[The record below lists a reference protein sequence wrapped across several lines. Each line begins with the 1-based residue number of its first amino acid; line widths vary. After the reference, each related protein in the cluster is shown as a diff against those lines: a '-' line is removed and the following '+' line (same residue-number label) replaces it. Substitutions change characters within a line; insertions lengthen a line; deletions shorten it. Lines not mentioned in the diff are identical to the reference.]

1 MDMLFSFGAAKA
13 QAAMG
18 EYESG
23 DASGSSDDEDSAAAS
38 AAAASADMMRQITA
52 ALEAGRSMEEITAAM
67 HQRINERLDSD
78 PTHPDNVALRAATGT
93 VESMRELIEERGA
106 DPAARDGEG
115 RTPLMLA
122 AEHANVPVMRLL
134 LDKLLALGGREAS
147 EAIGATDPETGFT
160 ALHCAAFG
168 LMSLDDP
175 LATATPEHV
184 ALVADAVELLL
195 RYADHIGSVQDK
207 QGQTYLQIVAE
218 RWEPG
223 GQGLMMISGI
233 GGAPRS
239 PVLQRAVSLTMD
251 SYLGCTALLLPQQ
264 SQRVGVLQPVV
275 GAGTIAVEL
284 LRTGRT
290 LRVPPEQL
298 ALETAPVHSPH
309 RIGGLHV
316 TMDDGAPALL
326 IKPLRCPDG
335 SSPPFLSPAVAGVAY
350 AGRDT
355 IWEVRTDDQDEQF
368 ERPLSGLTLRCEDA
382 GAPRAVHMNLTNER
396 VLRERRRA
404 VHDLLLDDDPPL
416 AVAGAPPKKKA
427 APPAPA
433 LAPAQA
439 ESSHSGTAD
448 GGADGNPSSASAG
461 AGAGAQGNLAN
472 MMQEGLLSILCL
484 CSALTARDLGC
495 LAMTAK
501 AFGLPAAASDT
512 TAAAAIKTAD
522 KLDDDEVAEEENG
535 GVFLMCGAQQTHGS
549 LLPLSVSFRCQ
560 QI

>member
-1 MDMLFSFGAAKA
+1 MD
-13 QAAMG
+13 
-18 EYESG
+18 
-23 DASGSSDDEDSAAAS
+23 
-38 AAAASADMMRQITA
+38 
-52 ALEAGRSMEEITAAM
+52 EITASM

-195 RYADHIGSVQDK
+195 RYAGHLGSVPDK
-207 QGQTYLQIVAE
+207 QGQLYLQIVAE

-239 PVLQRAVSLTMD
+239 PVLQRAVALTMD
-251 SYLGCTALLLPQQ
+251 SYLGCTALLLPGQ

-298 ALETAPVHSPH
+298 ALETAPVHSDH

-382 GAPRAVHMNLTNER
+382 GAPRTVHMNLTNER
-396 VLRERRRA
+396 VLRERRRV
-404 VHDLLLDDDPPL
+404 VHDLLLDDEDDPPL
-416 AVAGAPPKKKA
+416 AVAGAPPKRKA
-427 APPAPA
+427 APA

-448 GGADGNPSSASAG
+448 GGAGGNLSSAG
-461 AGAGAQGNLAN
+461 AGAGAGARGNLTN
-472 MMQEGLLSILCL
+472 MMEEGLLSILCL
-484 CSALTARDLGC
+484 CSALTARDLGR
-495 LAMTAK
+495 LAMVSK
-501 AFGLPAAASDT
+501 AFGLPAT
-512 TAAAAIKTAD
+512 TAAAIKTAD
-522 KLDDDEVAEEENG
+522 KLVDDKAVEEDNCA
-535 GVFLMCGAQQTHGS
+535 VFLMCGAQQTHGS